1 MSLRL
6 AAPAE
11 PAGPTVEVAGVPA
24 ALWRASWWVVRRPA
38 LLVPAGL
45 AVLLV
50 VATSPV
56 LDEGYGMRVLRGAG
70 VLLACAL
77 VTTVDDPSG
86 EVVAASPFPR
96 AVRTLGRVLA
106 GAALVV
112 TSWAVAAVLVEWRA
126 PEVPVLGL
134 GLEALALATLGLAVA
149 TGLRAWRDQHSP
161 SHVSLVAVVAI
172 AFLTSALPR
181 WYTLQQGQT
190 WGPPWEAAQI
200 RWFAVLLVGSGL
212 VTLALR
218 DPLARGRRARAE
230 RPVATLG
237 GPG

>member
-11 PAGPTVEVAGVPA
+11 PTVEVARMPA

-38 LLVPAGL
+38 MLVPAGL

-50 VATSPV
+50 FATSSV

-86 EVVAASPFPR
+86 EVAASSPFPR
-96 AVRTLGRVLA
+96 SVRTLGRVLA
-106 GAALVV
+106 GAALAV

-126 PEVPVLGL
+126 PEVPVLAL
-134 GLEALALATLGLAVA
+134 GLETLALAVLGLAVA
-149 TGLRAWRDQHSP
+149 TGLRAWREQHSP
-161 SHVSLVAVVAI
+161 SHVALVAVVAI

-200 RWFAVLLVGSGL
+200 RWFALLLVGSGL

-218 DPLARGRRARAE
+218 DPLARGARARAE
-230 RPVATLG
+230 RPVATPG